1 MKNEL
6 KTYEITARGY
16 VDHTV
21 EIDAE
26 SKEDA
31 LSKLQDTLE
40 GDERNAVIK
49 WDTDVDVDEVVEID
63 AETKEA
69 NKLNLAFYHFSTAI
83 IEQIG
88 FDEFM
93 KKQTELRNG
102 FDALYADSK

>member
-16 VDHTV
+16 VDHT
-21 EIDAE
+21 
-26 SKEDA
+26 
-31 LSKLQDTLE
+31 
-40 GDERNAVIK
+40 
-49 WDTDVDVDEVVEID
+49 VEID